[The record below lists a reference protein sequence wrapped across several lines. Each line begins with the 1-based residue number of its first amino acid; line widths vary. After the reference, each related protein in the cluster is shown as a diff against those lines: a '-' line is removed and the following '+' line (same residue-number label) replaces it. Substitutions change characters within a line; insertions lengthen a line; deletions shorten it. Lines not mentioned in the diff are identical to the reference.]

1 MSQASYIPADA
12 GPSSPPAPR
21 KVRKQ
26 PPQKTIDD
34 FWSSFN
40 TDYPGKVLSILPKD
54 VYAKSKAAKQL
65 KGTVVG
71 QAALKSYD
79 QAAAECEAAVQQ
91 ISQECKR
98 VNMRYRDKHF
108 DIEFDLKKG
117 YRRCLDGIWGFDPN
131 APPEEAPP
139 MPRAVKR
146 VPQIFKKP
154 QFYIDDATAADVR
167 QGKTGDCYLLAAVG
181 ALGNKSG
188 LINKVCVARD
198 EKVGVYGF
206 VFHRGTLSDS
216 LSVRIPLRLSR
227 WRVDTY
233 CRRRQTLSV
242 DCGL

>member
-1 MSQASYIPADA
+1 MSQTYPPPQSR
-12 GPSSPPAPR
+12 GSSPPPAPTRR

-26 PPQKTIDD
+26 PPQKTVDD
-34 FWSSFN
+34 FWAAFTTS
-40 TDYPGKVLSILPKD
+40 YPGKVLSILPKD

-71 QAALKSYD
+71 SPALKSYD
-79 QAAAECEAAVQQ
+79 EAARECVAAVEQ
-91 ISQECKR
+91 ISRECKR

-117 YRRCLDGIWGFDPN
+117 YRRCLDGIWGVNSEDGPW
-131 APPEEAPP
+131 
-139 MPRAVKR
+139 PRAVKR

-167 QGKTGDCYLLAAVG
+167 QGKTGDCYLLAVVG

-188 LINKVCVARD
+188 LIRKICVARD

-206 VFHRGTLSDS
+206 VFHRGE
-216 LSVRIPLRLSR
+216 
-227 WRVDTY
+227 W
-233 CRRRQTLSV
+233 
-242 DCGL
+242 